1 MDEIYSP
8 EKWKGFFKPYKI
20 LCELFLKEK
29 SVNIVDT
36 ALMGRRE
43 VFNQN
48 FETANQ
54 IYRGIT
60 KDGRI
65 PYYW

>member
-1 MDEIYSP
+1 MNEMYSP

-20 LCELFLKEK
+20 LCELFLKK
-29 SVNIVDT
+29 TSVNIIDT
-36 ALMGRRE
+36 ALMGHRK

-54 IYRGIT
+54 IYRGIMT
-60 KDGRI
+60 RGRI
-65 PYYW
+65 SYYW

>member
-1 MDEIYSP
+1 MSEIYSP
-8 EKWKGFFKPYKI
+8 EKWKEFFKPYKI

-29 SVNIVDT
+29 SVNIIDA
-36 ALMGRRE
+36 ALMGHRE

-48 FETANQ
+48 FEIANH
-54 IYRGIT
+54 IYRGIMAR
-60 KDGRI
+60 GRV

>member
-1 MDEIYSP
+1 MEELFNP
-8 EKWKGFFKPYKI
+8 ERWKGFFKPYKV

-29 SVNIVDT
+29 SVSIIDNV
-36 ALMGRRE
+36 LMGHRE

-54 IYRGIT
+54 IYRSV
-60 KDGRI
+60 KKHGRI
-65 PYYW
+65 PY

>member
-1 MDEIYSP
+1 MEELFNP
-8 EKWKGFFKPYKI
+8 ERWKGFFMPYKV

-29 SVNIVDT
+29 SVSIIDNV
-36 ALMGRRE
+36 LMGHRE

-54 IYRGIT
+54 IYRSMT
-60 KDGRI
+60 KHGRI
-65 PYYW
+65 PY